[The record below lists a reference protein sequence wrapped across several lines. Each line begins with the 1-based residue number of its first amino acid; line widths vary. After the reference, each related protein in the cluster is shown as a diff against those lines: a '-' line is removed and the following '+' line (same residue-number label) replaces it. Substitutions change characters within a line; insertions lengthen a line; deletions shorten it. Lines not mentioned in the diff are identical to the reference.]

1 MAKDFVKL
9 SEVAVLEEVSE
20 NATVLVEE
28 NGEIYRAPKT
38 SVGGGG
44 TGGIK
49 TAIIR
54 VSNYPYALESVKSLK
69 VARPSY
75 ECINMTFEE
84 AYEIMSNG
92 EPLMVAGMLV
102 NNYPICSYGEVIF
115 LEERMG
121 QPSIGFMF
129 NTIANGNNVIRL
141 VWNAT
146 GLEEE
151 LPS

>member
-9 SEVAVLEEVSE
+9 SEVAVLEEVTD

-38 SVGGGG
+38 SVGGDG

-54 VSNYPYALESVKSLK
+54 SSDYPYALESAKSPK
-69 VARPSY
+69 MAGPSY
-75 ECINMTFEE
+75 KCINMTFEE

-102 NNYPICSYGEVIF
+102 DNYPICSYGEVIF
-115 LEERMG
+115 WGERNG
-121 QPSIGFMF
+121 QPSICFMF
-129 NTIANGNNVIRL
+129 NIVANGNNVIRL

-146 GLEEE
+146 GLEKN

>member
-1 MAKDFVKL
+1 MAKEFVKL
-9 SEVAVLEEVSE
+9 SEVAVLEEVTD

-44 TGGIK
+44 VGGIK

-54 VSNYPYALESVKSLK
+54 SSNYLYALESAKSPK
-69 VARPSY
+69 VSGPSY

-92 EPLMVAGMLV
+92 EPLMVAVMLV
-102 NNYPICSYGEVIF
+102 DNYPTCAYGEVIF
-115 LEERMG
+115 WGERNG
-121 QPSIGFMF
+121 QPSIYFKF
-129 NTIANGNNVIRL
+129 NITANGDNVIRL

-146 GLEEE
+146 GLEESR
-151 LPS
+151 PV